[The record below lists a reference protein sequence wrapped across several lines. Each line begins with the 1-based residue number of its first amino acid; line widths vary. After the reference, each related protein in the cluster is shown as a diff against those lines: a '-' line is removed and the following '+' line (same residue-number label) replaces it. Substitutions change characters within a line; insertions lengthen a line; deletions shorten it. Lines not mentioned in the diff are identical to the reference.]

1 MEREKNKKL
10 YFIKPVFTRRIKGWQ
25 GAVPLV
31 NLGLSVAVIGL
42 AVFNIMFLL
51 ARVEPPR
58 EIEPAQAEGLK
69 TQVEVVEVPSKK
81 DITEYAAI
89 ASRNVFS
96 PDRKDW
102 EGLLGTAGPR
112 TDRELDESLAEES
125 GLSLLGVVIAGS
137 VKKALIKGKQDAI
150 FLEEGEE
157 IDGYEL
163 SGIEPKMAYMT
174 VDGRTFSLS
183 LYEDLSTLTAEN
195 PSVKEDTKEALGLAD
210 WLADSSDP
218 TEPHELQDKYKQ

>member
-10 YFIKPVFTRRIKGWQ
+10 YLIRPVFTRRIKGWQ

-31 NLGLSVAVIGL
+31 NIGLSVAVVGL
-42 AVFNIMFLL
+42 VVFNIMFLL
-51 ARVEPPR
+51 ARVEPPK

-69 TQVEVVEVPSKK
+69 IQVEVVEAPSEK

-96 PDRKDW
+96 PDRTEW

-112 TDRELDESLAEES
+112 TDIELDEALAEES
-125 GLSLLGVVIAGS
+125 GLSLLGVVIAGG
-137 VKKALIKGKQDAI
+137 VEKALIKGKQGVT

-163 SGIEPKMAYMT
+163 SGIEPEVAYMT
-174 VDGRTFSLS
+174 VDGRTFSLR
-183 LYEDLSTLTAEN
+183 LYEDLSALTAES
-195 PSVKEDTKEALGLAD
+195 PSVDEEAQGLAD

-218 TEPHELQDKYKQ
+218 TGPQELQDKYKP